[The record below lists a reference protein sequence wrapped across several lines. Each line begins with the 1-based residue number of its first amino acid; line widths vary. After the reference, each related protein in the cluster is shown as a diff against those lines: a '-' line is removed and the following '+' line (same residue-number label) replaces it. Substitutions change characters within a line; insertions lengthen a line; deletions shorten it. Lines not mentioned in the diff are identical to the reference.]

1 MNYSL
6 IEDYSTTNTSGTVNP
21 DSYTSTNEGTNPSF
35 TDVSSDDYSLQ
46 SGSVAIDA
54 GSSSYA
60 PADDI
65 NDLSRPQGQSDDLGA
80 YEHRNT
86 WDGSTDTDWSTNAN
100 WSENI
105 VPVAG
110 RSPVIADVTN
120 QPIISSDDGSSGNV
134 TLEDITIN
142 SGAELTINKESSL
155 TLTGDYTN
163 NSGTV
168 TLNSDANEFATIKVG
183 GSASGNITYNRW
195 VNAVGTN
202 EWDLIGSPVD
212 GLSISSF
219 ASTNDSPLATG
230 GGSGGNQYAIGYY
243 DNSADDWT
251 NYTTA
256 TIGGAGNFDIGK
268 GYQMGTDSGSTLAF
282 TGTIATTDQTQAVQ
296 DHSGASGRIWNL
308 VANPYPI
315 YLNANT
321 NADGSNNFLTVNG
334 TTTMHDSYVAI
345 YGYDAD
351 GSGFT
356 IYNNT
361 SSATYIAPGQG
372 FHGCS

>member
-1 MNYSL
+1 MC
-6 IEDYSTTNTSGTVNP
+6 IR
-21 DSYTSTNEGTNPSF
+21 DS
-35 TDVSSDDYSLQ
+35 
-46 SGSVAIDA
+46 
-54 GSSSYA
+54 
-60 PADDI
+60 
-65 NDLSRPQGQSDDLGA
+65 LSRPQGQSDDLGA

-134 TLEDITIN
+134 SLEDITIN

-202 EWDLIGSPVD
+202 EWDLICLLYTSPSPRD
-212 GLSISSF
+212 GLLSRM
-219 ASTNDSPLATG
+219 P
-230 GGSGGNQYAIGYY
+230 
-243 DNSADDWT
+243 
-251 NYTTA
+251 
-256 TIGGAGNFDIGK
+256 
-268 GYQMGTDSGSTLAF
+268 
-282 TGTIATTDQTQAVQ
+282 
-296 DHSGASGRIWNL
+296 
-308 VANPYPI
+308 
-315 YLNANT
+315 
-321 NADGSNNFLTVNG
+321 
-334 TTTMHDSYVAI
+334 
-345 YGYDAD
+345 
-351 GSGFT
+351 
-356 IYNNT
+356 
-361 SSATYIAPGQG
+361 SSA
-372 FHGCS
+372 